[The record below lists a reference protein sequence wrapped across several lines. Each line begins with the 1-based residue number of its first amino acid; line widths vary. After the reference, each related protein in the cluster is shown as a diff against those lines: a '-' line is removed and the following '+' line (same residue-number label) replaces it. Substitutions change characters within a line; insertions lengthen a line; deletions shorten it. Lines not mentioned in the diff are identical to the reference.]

1 MDLQERLGT
10 TRWGRWELA
19 WGKRTYVMGI
29 INATP
34 DSFSGDGLEHNVE
47 SAVEQ
52 GLRFQA
58 EGADIVDVG
67 GESTRPGST
76 AVDAEEEMRRILP
89 VIRGLASSL
98 DIPISVDT
106 YKSEVA
112 RAAIDAGA
120 SIINDVWGLKHDPDM
135 AALAAKE
142 GVPVVL
148 MHNQNGTDYADL
160 VPDVMSGLRSSLSL
174 ALEAGV
180 PIENVILDPG
190 MGFGKTAEHNLEIL
204 RRLAEFKDL
213 GRPLLV
219 GMSRKRTIGY
229 VLDAPVDDRVEGTA
243 ATVALSVAN
252 GADIV
257 RVHDVKVMAR
267 VARMS
272 DAVVRGWERPPDICM
287 SEVTAYLGLG
297 SNLGDRETHLRKA
310 LSLLGDAGEIIALS
324 SVYETEPWGYAE
336 QPSFLNMVCGFRT
349 SLSPPEL
356 LALAQ
361 EVERRLGRV
370 RTIRYG
376 PRTMDVDILLYGDL
390 VLDTPDLQ
398 IPHPRIPERAFVLA
412 PLVEIASD
420 MEHPTLKRPIRALLA
435 DAPGRETV
443 VKLGALSPGEI
454 P

>member
-10 TRWGRWELA
+10 TRWGRWKLA

-34 DSFSGDGLEHNVE
+34 DSFSGDGLEYNVE

-76 AVDAEEEMRRILP
+76 QVDAEEETRRILP

-160 VPDVMSGLRSSLSL
+160 VTDVMSGLRSSLGL

-180 PIENVILDPG
+180 PVENVILDPG

-204 RRLAEFKDL
+204 RRLAEFKAI

-272 DAVVRGWERPPDICM
+272 DAVVRGWEMP
-287 SEVTAYLGLG
+287 
-297 SNLGDRETHLRKA
+297 
-310 LSLLGDAGEIIALS
+310 
-324 SVYETEPWGYAE
+324 
-336 QPSFLNMVCGFRT
+336 Q
-349 SLSPPEL
+349 
-356 LALAQ
+356 
-361 EVERRLGRV
+361 
-370 RTIRYG
+370 
-376 PRTMDVDILLYGDL
+376 
-390 VLDTPDLQ
+390 
-398 IPHPRIPERAFVLA
+398 A
-412 PLVEIASD
+412 PA
-420 MEHPTLKRPIRALLA
+420 
-435 DAPGRETV
+435 
-443 VKLGALSPGEI
+443 
-454 P
+454 